1 MIVERSEPVTLVGGA
16 QLGPDD
22 LSITTA
28 LAPTVVAADSGAD
41 HLLANDIAPTAI
53 FGDLDSISDAARA
66 KYADVLHQIDEQ
78 DTTDLSKALRHI
90 QAPVVLGVGFIGNR
104 IDHTFAALHSALT
117 HIDRPIVFL
126 GSDDV
131 IFVLKDCDA
140 FLVVPTYTPLAVL
153 PLIESTVSSEGLK
166 WELDQMVLSMA
177 ELISSSNQTANAS
190 VRISVEGAVA
200 VTLPRDQLKAAIDA
214 VRAR

>member
-1 MIVERSEPVTLVGGA
+1 VIVERSEPVTLVGGA

-41 HLLANDIAPTAI
+41 HLLAADIAPTAI

-78 DTTDLSKALRHI
+78 DTTDLSKSLRYI
-90 QAPVVLGVGFIGNR
+90 QAPVVLGVGFIGDR
-104 IDHTFAALHSALT
+104 IDHTFAALHSALA
-117 HIDRPIVFL
+117 HIDHPIVFL

-131 IFVLKDCDA
+131 IFVLKDRDA
-140 FLVVPTYTPLAVL
+140 SLAVPTQTPLAIL
-153 PLIESTVSSEGLK
+153 PLIESTVSGDGLK
-166 WELDQMVLSMA
+166 WELDETVLSMA
-177 ELISSSNQTANAS
+177 GMISSSNQTVGTP
-190 VRISVEGAVA
+190 VRISVKGAVA
-200 VTLPRDQLKAAIDA
+200 VTLPRDQLQAAIDA

>member
-41 HLLANDIAPTAI
+41 HLLAADIAPTAI

-78 DTTDLSKALRHI
+78 DTTDLSKSLRYI
-90 QAPVVLGVGFIGNR
+90 QAPVVLGVGFIGDR
-104 IDHTFAALHSALT
+104 IDHTFAALHSALA
-117 HIDRPIVFL
+117 HIDHPIVFL

-131 IFVLKDCDA
+131 IFVLKDRDA
-140 FLVVPTYTPLAVL
+140 SLAVPTQTPLAIL
-153 PLIESTVSSEGLK
+153 PLIESTVSGDGLK
-166 WELDQMVLSMA
+166 WELDETVLSMA
-177 ELISSSNQTANAS
+177 GMISSSNQTVGTP
-190 VRISVEGAVA
+190 VRISVKGAVA
-200 VTLPRDQLKAAIDA
+200 VTLPRDQLQAVIDA

>member
-1 MIVERSEPVTLVGGA
+1 VIVERSEPVTLVGGA

-41 HLLANDIAPTAI
+41 HLLAADIAPTAI

-66 KYADVLHQIDEQ
+66 KYADVLHQINEQ
-78 DTTDLSKALRHI
+78 DTTDLSKSLRYI
-90 QAPVVLGVGFIGNR
+90 QAPVVLGVGFIGDR
-104 IDHTFAALHSALT
+104 IDHTFAALHSALA

-131 IFVLKDCDA
+131 VFVLKDREVSLA
-140 FLVVPTYTPLAVL
+140 VPTQTPLAVL
-153 PLIESTVSSEGLK
+153 PLIESVVSSEGLK
-166 WELDQMVLSMA
+166 WELDQTVLSMVGI
-177 ELISSSNQTANAS
+177 ISSSNQTISAPA
-190 VRISVEGAVA
+190 RISVRGAVA
-200 VTLPRDQLKAAIDA
+200 VTLPRDQLRAAIDA
-214 VRAR
+214 VRAG